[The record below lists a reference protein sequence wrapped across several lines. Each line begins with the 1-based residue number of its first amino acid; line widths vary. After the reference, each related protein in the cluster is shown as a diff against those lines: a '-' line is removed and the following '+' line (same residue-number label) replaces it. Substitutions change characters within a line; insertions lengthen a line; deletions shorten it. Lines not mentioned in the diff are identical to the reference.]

1 MAENLYSCGCHEVDG
16 VLVTQCTQNF
26 PSQEVAAHQLG
37 RPYAKVC
44 FRPVP
49 EPEPEKTQP
58 EVSPEPKKRKG
69 PEAVKDSE

>member
-16 VLVTQCTQNF
+16 VLAVTCKPPQ
-26 PSQEVAAHQLG
+26 
-37 RPYAKVC
+37 VC
-44 FRPVP
+44 FRQTP